1 MVYYTEFIYVYFLHF
16 ELVRAGGGDDGIE
29 IIEIDEAPRGG
40 SSNGRKEN
48 GELRGRLPI
57 SESTLRK
64 RNLEI
69 SVCGTDSD
77 NSDDSFQRG
86 PPTKRLR
93 QN

>member
-1 MVYYTEFIYVYFLHF
+1 MRST
-16 ELVRAGGGDDGIE
+16 GGDEGIE
-29 IIEIDEAPRGG
+29 IIEIDDSPQR

-48 GELRGRLPI
+48 GDFRGRLPI

-77 NSDDSFQRG
+77 NSDDSFQRSQ
-86 PPTKRLR
+86 PAKRLR
-93 QN
+93 QQ